1 MDKLKND
8 IGIISGFS
16 GVGKGSIC
24 ALLKDQ
30 TVNGKPIRV
39 IRSVTTRPPRSE
51 NDNYYFVGKETF
63 RDLIAR
69 GMLLEYN
76 DAFAENCYGTPIWE
90 IQSAMEA
97 GEYPVL
103 EIDPVGYQKILAD
116 GRIDIDHIQSVFI
129 YADAFEVAMR
139 LYRRATEDETTIQRR
154 LETAKK
160 ESRSISLYKE
170 MVRNMELATA
180 AADVVAV
187 FEGKHID
194 PDFYAG
200 SFREWMTAFLD
211 TFKDQPARD
220 EIPSEEDYYQREYM
234 VTQRFLEQDLES
246 IRAMSQKVT
255 SLINKLAELEQS
267 TTDEG

>member
-1 MDKLKND
+1 MDKFKND

-16 GVGKGSIC
+16 GVGKGTIC

-63 RDLIAR
+63 RELIAR

-90 IQSAMEA
+90 IQRAMEA

-103 EIDPVGYQKILAD
+103 EIDPVGYQKVLAD
-116 GRIDIDHIQSVFI
+116 GRIDIDHIRSIFI
-129 YADAFEVAMR
+129 CADALDVAMR
-139 LYRRATEDETTIQRR
+139 LYGRATEKETTIQRR
-154 LETAKK
+154 LETAQK
-160 ESRSISLYKE
+160 ESQSIPLYRE
-170 MVRNMELATA
+170 IVENMEIAKA
-180 AADVVAV
+180 AADVLAV

-194 PDFYAG
+194 SDFDAG
-200 SFREWMTAFLD
+200 LFQESMTAFLN
-211 TFKDQPARD
+211 TFEDHPARD
-220 EIPSEEDYYQREYM
+220 EIPSEDDYYHREQIA
-234 VTQRFLEQDLES
+234 TRRLFEQELEQ
-246 IRAMSQKVT
+246 IRTMSQKIT
-255 SLINKLAELEQS
+255 SLMNMLEGLEQN

>member
-24 ALLKDQ
+24 ALLQDQ
-30 TVNGKPIRV
+30 TVNGKPIRI
-39 IRSVTTRPPRSE
+39 IRSVTTRPTRSE

-116 GRIDIDHIQSVFI
+116 GRIDIDHIQSVFL

-139 LYRRATEDETTIQRR
+139 LYGRATEDETTIQRR
-154 LETAKK
+154 LEIARK
-160 ESRSISLYKE
+160 ESQSISLYKE
-170 MVRNMELATA
+170 MVENMELAKA
-180 AADVVAV
+180 AADVVAA

-194 PDFYAG
+194 SDFYAE
-200 SFREWMTAFLD
+200 FFQKWMTAFLD
-211 TFKDQPARD
+211 TFEDQPARD
-220 EIPSEEDYYQREYM
+220 GIPSEDDFYQREQIA
-234 VTQRFLEQDLES
+234 TRGLFEQELEQ
-246 IRAMSQKVT
+246 IQAMSQEIT
-255 SLINKLAELEQS
+255 SIMNMLDELGQS
-267 TTDEG
+267 GTDEG